1 MNSTNIAYTVGR
13 LHGLR
18 NMPAY
23 PLFPEGTW
31 EAMQYRQGYID
42 GAVALEDD
50 ILKEKTWTTKQ

>member
-1 MNSTNIAYTVGR
+1 MSDTSRDIAYTVGR

-23 PLFPEGTW
+23 PLFLEGTW

-42 GAVALEDD
+42 GAVALEND
-50 ILKEKTWTTKQ
+50 IEKETK

>member
-1 MNSTNIAYTVGR
+1 MNTSVAYNVGR

-42 GAVALEDD
+42 GAVALEND
-50 ILKEKTWTTKQ
+50 IERETK